1 MQKTIAIIQARMS
14 STRLPGKVMLDLAGK
29 PVIWHVYHRALHSKY
44 VSEVI
49 VATSKDKSDDEL
61 VEFLKANSM
70 NYYRGSLDNV
80 LERFMDIIY
89 EKKPKY
95 VVRITAD
102 CPHICPVWI
111 DNQISALSLFDAD
124 VIYCE
129 NLGCAFEGAGVI
141 KADVL
146 DYIYKNT
153 NDALNK
159 EHVGAIYIT
168 QNPDKLR
175 IVEVCPKDSLILQN
189 CRLTLDEK
197 KDYELYKIIYE
208 KLYTQKYFMYLEDIV
223 NLLKS
228 NPEFININKNIQHKP
243 LNIELQ
249 TKYTDIWKNAKKVG
263 KFFWQ
268 DNP

>member
-1 MQKTIAIIQARMS
+1 MS
-14 STRLPGKVMLDLAGK
+14 SIRLPGKVMLDLVGK
-29 PVIWHVYHRALHSKY
+29 PVIWHVYNRASKCKY
-44 VSEVI
+44 VSKTI
-49 VATSKDKSDDEL
+49 VATSTDTSDDEL
-61 VEFLKANSM
+61 VEFLKANNM
-70 NYYRGSLDNV
+70 NYYRGSLNNV

-89 EKKPKY
+89 EQKPKY

-111 DNQISALSLFDAD
+111 DNQIKALSLFDAD
-124 VIYCE
+124 VAYCE
-129 NLGCAFEGAGVI
+129 NTGCAFEGAGVI
-141 KADVL
+141 KADLL

-189 CRLTLDEK
+189 CRLTLDEP
-197 KDYELYKIIYE
+197 KDYELYKAIFE
-208 KLYTQKYFMYLEDIV
+208 RLYSLERFMYLEDIV
-223 NLLKS
+223 KLLKAQ
-228 NPEFININKNIQHKP
+228 PHLMNINKDVHHKP

-249 TKYTDIWKNAKKVG
+249 TKYTDLWKNAKKIG